1 MYIDVPHA
9 LTVRVV
15 VEVSLGEVVRFYG
28 RWPETNVSISEG
40 LDTKITGRIEEKCA
54 TGISSYDSI
63 ITLRLSHM

>member
-28 RWPETNVSISEG
+28 RWPGTNVSISEE
-40 LDTKITGRIEEKCA
+40 LDTKTTGRYEERRIM
-54 TGISSYDSI
+54 GVSSYVAI
-63 ITLRLSHM
+63 MNLRLSHM